1 MDEKVTKLYKD
12 YSSGRAYQ
20 QSMRIVETVSENV
33 RFYEGKQWAEK
44 TENTLA
50 IPRPVTNYVRLIVRN
65 KKAGILSSNVKLAF
79 TCSKNSEY
87 ANKLTRFNDAME
99 AEMDMQRLREDLV
112 ESGIVKGSGFLHYYW
127 DADAVG
133 EIGEYKGGVRAEIID
148 PLNIYFSNPT
158 ETDEQKQKWIIIVS
172 RIDVDAVKSM
182 ADKSVNKDDII
193 PDNRDNN
200 DYDEKEQA
208 DGDLVTVYTRYFR
221 KGGEVYYERATKS
234 IMLHK
239 PRALTPSIDSL
250 ENDSYR
256 LDEAESSSPDKSE
269 KAMVFEYKARL
280 YPVLA
285 YRYEKREK
293 CIYGLSEVEGIIPNQ
308 KIINLMSSMHAL
320 AAQNT
325 AWGKYIVSEGAL
337 RGQVITNIPGQV
349 LIDYSPGNVAGNG
362 IKQMQGQPISD
373 TALKIADTLAQTTR
387 IVTGASETVA
397 GEVMGANQSGEAI
410 AQLQAQALKPI
421 DDLKETFWRTC
432 ERGGKIVEQF
442 YKLYYENKPYSYLEE
457 DEWHEDIFNGA
468 EIQNFEFSVKVEA
481 GAGSKWSEAISAN
494 ILERLMS
501 AGLID
506 FSTYIELYPDTAMPF
521 KSTLKQKIAEKQQSE
536 TAMLNSQFQQQNI
549 ELEKTKKQ
557 IQQLIEYMREQQSTV
572 QKAVLLISRFD
583 DMQKQLDAIK
593 IESATKI
600 LAQNS
605 ALKVMDKKGKEVTRD
620 AKLMAEV
627 LNRRNADRGVI
638 AGKATQYIPTQQG
651 KNAKIPMQE
660 GKNASTGTEV

>member
-1 MDEKVTKLYKD
+1 
-12 YSSGRAYQ
+12 
-20 QSMRIVETVSENV
+20 
-33 RFYEGKQWAEK
+33 
-44 TENTLA
+44 
-50 IPRPVTNYVRLIVRN
+50 
-65 KKAGILSSNVKLAF
+65 
-79 TCSKNSEY
+79 
-87 ANKLTRFNDAME
+87 
-99 AEMDMQRLREDLV
+99 
-112 ESGIVKGSGFLHYYW
+112 
-127 DADAVG
+127 
-133 EIGEYKGGVRAEIID
+133 
-148 PLNIYFSNPT
+148 
-158 ETDEQKQKWIIIVS
+158 
-172 RIDVDAVKSM
+172 
-182 ADKSVNKDDII
+182 
-193 PDNRDNN
+193 
-200 DYDEKEQA
+200 
-208 DGDLVTVYTRYFR
+208 
-221 KGGEVYYERATKS
+221 
-234 IMLHK
+234 
-239 PRALTPSIDSL
+239 
-250 ENDSYR
+250 
-256 LDEAESSSPDKSE
+256 
-269 KAMVFEYKARL
+269 
-280 YPVLA
+280 
-285 YRYEKREK
+285 
-293 CIYGLSEVEGIIPNQ
+293 
-308 KIINLMSSMHAL
+308 MHAL

-536 TAMLNSQFQQQNI
+536 IAMLKSQFQQQNT

-557 IQQLIEYMREQQSTV
+557 TQQLIEYMREQQSTV

-583 DMQKQLDAIK
+583 EMQKQLDAIK

-605 ALKVMDKKGKEVTRD
+605 ALKVMDKKEKEVTRD